1 VRSNGIPVAPAGYNC
16 AFTNHYFVQPFQ
28 VYRHGSVPLE
38 HWPYNKSRDIACIDA
53 SAPLNCA
60 PLPPHF
66 LAARAQKHLNFLGK
80 VPAGEEEGER
90 ERERATE
97 KERER
102 RHTPTGP
109 ASHVAS
115 LFASNRHAMSRWIND
130 ILGRDCLNHMLD
142 NRMPARPSEI

>member
-1 VRSNGIPVAPAGYNC
+1 M
-16 AFTNHYFVQPFQ
+16 
-28 VYRHGSVPLE
+28 PLE

-102 RHTPTGP
+102 GGTRPQDQHHMSPACLSATGTLC
-109 ASHVAS
+109 HV
-115 LFASNRHAMSRWIND
+115 
-130 ILGRDCLNHMLD
+130 G
-142 NRMPARPSEI
+142 

>member
-1 VRSNGIPVAPAGYNC
+1 M
-16 AFTNHYFVQPFQ
+16 
-28 VYRHGSVPLE
+28 PLE

-90 ERERATE
+90 ERESDR
-97 KERER
+97 KGEREE
-102 RHTPTGP
+102 
-109 ASHVAS
+109 A
-115 LFASNRHAMSRWIND
+115 HAHRTSITCRQ
-130 ILGRDCLNHMLD
+130 LVCQQ
-142 NRMPARPSEI
+142 PARYVTLDK